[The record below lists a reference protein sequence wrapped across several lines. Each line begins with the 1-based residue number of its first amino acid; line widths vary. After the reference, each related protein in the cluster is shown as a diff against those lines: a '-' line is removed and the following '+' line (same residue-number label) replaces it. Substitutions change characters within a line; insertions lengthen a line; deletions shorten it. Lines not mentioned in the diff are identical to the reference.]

1 MVSTGDYIRFIT
13 KELVPRK
20 LGISAVL
27 KGMSPMEYG
36 LVCSFLKYEENT
48 GEHMTVTN
56 LAKEMNMSVP
66 QMSRMLKNLEERE
79 LISRVTDT
87 NCRRNTF
94 VVISEKGKA
103 LHEENTERFER
114 FVTGV
119 LSHFTSNELV
129 HMMQIEKKFFDT
141 VYSELDKLK
150 TSTGGKE

>member
-56 LAKEMNMSVP
+56 LAREMDMSVP

-103 LHEENTERFER
+103 LHEENTERF
-114 FVTGV
+114 VTGV
-119 LSHFTSNELV
+119 LSNFTSDELV
-129 HMMQIEKKFFDT
+129 RMMQIEKKFFDT